1 MFAIDLPAGDHT
13 IYWKIWVTGASLSLS
28 SGTLMLEAFEPA
40 GGPSA
45 LTAAV
50 TEAGGQSSAMNEP
63 TTVGVSLAPLAAIA
77 ASRDPAIA
85 MSRDEAGRG
94 ITTVR
99 Q

>member
-13 IYWKIWVTGASLSLS
+13 IYWKIWISGGSLSLS
-28 SGTLMLEAFEPA
+28 AGTLMVEAFEAA

-50 TEAGGQSSAMNEP
+50 TEAGTQSAAINEP
-63 TTVGVSLAPLAAIA
+63 TTVGAAPAAPTIG
-77 ASRDPAIA
+77 

>member
-1 MFAIDLPAGDHT
+1 M
-13 IYWKIWVTGASLSLS
+13 V
-28 SGTLMLEAFEPA
+28 EAFEPA

-50 TEAGGQSSAMNEP
+50 TEAGTQSAAMNEP
-63 TTVGVSLAPLAAIA
+63 TTVGVSAPAAATIG
-77 ASRDPAIA
+77 